1 MWQKGLLVVHFYS
14 FSSCSQFCSF
24 VFFWETALS
33 SRDPSEEK
41 IVENFLDQE
50 GVEEEKKL
58 KILKIIRE
66 MGEF

>member
-1 MWQKGLLVVHFYS
+1 MLVAQFLLFFLPLYYFLCRS
-14 FSSCSQFCSF
+14 FL
-24 VFFWETALS
+24 FWETALS

-50 GVEEEKKL
+50 GVEEDKKL
-58 KILKIIRE
+58 KVLKIIRG

>member
-1 MWQKGLLVVHFYS
+1 M
-14 FSSCSQFCSF
+14 CCSF
-24 VFFWETALS
+24 LFFWETDLS

-50 GVEEEKKL
+50 GVEEDKKL
-58 KILKIIRE
+58 TILRIIRE

>member
-1 MWQKGLLVVHFYS
+1 
-14 FSSCSQFCSF
+14 
-24 VFFWETALS
+24 LS

-50 GVEEEKKL
+50 GVEEDKKF
-58 KILKIIRE
+58 KILKIIRG